1 MSTPTAIAMP
11 KLGMTMKEGT
21 VISWPVS
28 IGQSV
33 KKGQVVLVIESE
45 KAEVEIEAT
54 AGGTFRHI
62 YVAPDETVASGTLL
76 GALSESPDEA
86 FDPEAFREA
95 FERQRGRPLATA
107 RTVPTHPPT
116 PATARAARQAER
128 GAPVTPAA
136 RKLARELRLDPS
148 KIPGSGPGD
157 RVTREDVV
165 AHAERR
171 ESLCEV
177 AAGVRLDVPSEG
189 EGETVLLLPGFGTD
203 SSAFARQIPLLAAD
217 YCVRGVNPRGVG
229 LSDAP
234 QAERYE
240 VATAAADLAALIET
254 PAHVVGTSLGAAAA
268 IELAITRPEKLKSLT
283 LITPFARVG
292 ARLAAVSEAWCEL
305 AESASPALVASSLL
319 PWLFGAATLA
329 DQAVRRRLA
338 RGLATTLAQVSPETL
353 RRQRAGM
360 LAWSGSREADLG
372 RIATPTLVVVAGD
385 DLLAPDALDIAGAVP
400 GAACEIIA
408 GAGHAVGLE
417 AADAVNER
425 LLRHLR
431 G

>member
-1 MSTPTAIAMP
+1 
-11 KLGMTMKEGT
+11 
-21 VISWPVS
+21 
-28 IGQSV
+28 
-33 KKGQVVLVIESE
+33 
-45 KAEVEIEAT
+45 
-54 AGGTFRHI
+54 
-62 YVAPDETVASGTLL
+62 
-76 GALSESPDEA
+76 
-86 FDPEAFREA
+86 
-95 FERQRGRPLATA
+95 
-107 RTVPTHPPT
+107 
-116 PATARAARQAER
+116 
-128 GAPVTPAA
+128 
-136 RKLARELRLDPS
+136 
-148 KIPGSGPGD
+148 
-157 RVTREDVV
+157 
-165 AHAERR
+165 
-171 ESLCEV
+171 
-177 AAGVRLDVPSEG
+177 
-189 EGETVLLLPGFGTD
+189 
-203 SSAFARQIPLLAAD
+203 
-217 YCVRGVNPRGVG
+217 VNPRGVG

-234 QAERYE
+234 QAERYDI
-240 VATAAADLAALIET
+240 ATTAADIAALIET

-268 IELAITRPEKLKSLT
+268 IELAITHSDKLKSLT

-305 AESASPALVASSLL
+305 AESASPALVARSLL
-319 PWLFGAATLA
+319 PWFFGAATLA

-417 AADAVNER
+417 AADAVNEC